1 MNWMKKGKFM
11 NDMALSK
18 TVSAFNQRNYTEAV
32 RQSAEGLA
40 MAQGRDEAFW
50 MGLHEACEGYELLYS
65 NHLLKAETKFVSSM
79 QKLRN
84 FGFRHNNF
92 EVTSALAGIRRA
104 VEEIEMVR
112 SKQKRVFDVSLLP
125 QLKLAAK
132 ADD

>member
-1 MNWMKKGKFM
+1 M
-11 NDMALSK
+11 NDIALSK

-40 MAQGRDEAFW
+40 MAQGPDEAFW
-50 MGLHEACEGYELLYS
+50 MGLHEACEGYEFLYA
-65 NHLLKAETKFVSSM
+65 NQLTKAESKLISSM

-92 EVTSALAGIRRA
+92 EVTTALAGIRRA
-104 VEEIEMVR
+104 VEEIQLVR
-112 SKQKRVFDVSLLP
+112 TKQKRVFDVSLLP